1 MPRAVLDST
10 VLISAFL
17 AQHGVSNEL
26 LRHARAGA
34 FLLCLSEEILAEAM
48 DVLLEHLGPQ
58 KTAELWHVIAPPGGD
73 YLKLRKQL
81 FAGKDVH
88 TIFMEAKRFNRKQPR
103 D

>member
-1 MPRAVLDST
+1 MTTKIIAHKS
-10 VLISAFL
+10 S
-17 AQHGVSNEL
+17 S
-26 LRHARAGA
+26 
-34 FLLCLSEEILAEAM
+34 ILAEAM

-58 KTAELWHVIAPPGGD
+58 KTAELWRVMSAPSGD

-88 TIFMEAKRFNRKQPR
+88 AIFEEAKRFNRTQPH

>member
-1 MPRAVLDST
+1 MS
-10 VLISAFL
+10 
-17 AQHGVSNEL
+17 L
-26 LRHARAGA
+26 LSPSFMTTNMTTKTITHK
-34 FLLCLSEEILAEAM
+34 SSSILAEAM